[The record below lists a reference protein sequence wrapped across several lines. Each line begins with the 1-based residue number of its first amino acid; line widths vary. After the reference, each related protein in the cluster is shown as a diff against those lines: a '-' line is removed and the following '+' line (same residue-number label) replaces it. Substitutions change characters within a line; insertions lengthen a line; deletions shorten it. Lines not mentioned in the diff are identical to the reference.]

1 MGDTLHHRVWCQ
13 KREVT
18 RTREYIHTHAC
29 SRVEQRAESN
39 LQAADKH
46 VACVSHVTGQSVTSH
61 CHSRLVCQRPA
72 IATRVYQTEWAM
84 RQTPLLLPL
93 LPLPLPI
100 LR

>member
-46 VACVSHVTGQSVTSH
+46 VACVSHVTGQSVTSQVQSIRRKSH
-61 CHSRLVCQRPA
+61 ADFGNFLVSGVIFWFCWSHV
-72 IATRVYQTEWAM
+72 IKK
-84 RQTPLLLPL
+84 
-93 LPLPLPI
+93 
-100 LR
+100 